1 MKPDESDSPFTY
13 MLKPRI
19 SPRHHGLVAAPID
32 AARGFQRAATNVRLS
47 FAAIALTAACS
58 AAACGGGASST
69 SSASASENTW
79 AVVEGREITR
89 DQVDKAYRRTQQAA
103 QPMSEEET
111 MTAKLTLLNDLIL
124 QDILLAKATALKI
137 EIPANELDAA
147 FKQAKGNMSDDQFNQ
162 ELTKRNVTAA
172 DMRETLRREL
182 VTNKVI
188 EHEVQAKITVSDQ
201 EVKTFFDANREQF
214 NFPEPAY
221 RIAQIVITPVREP
234 QQSNRLG
241 DDAQSPEQAATKA
254 QSLMARLKQ
263 GANFGETALDYS
275 EDAASAARGGDLGFV
290 PLSKLNSAPPRL
302 RDAVLKV
309 PVGTVSLA
317 SEGGNHTIVA
327 VVAYEAAGQR
337 DLSVPDVKESI
348 TNTLKARKE
357 QLLRAAY
364 LTAARSDANVTNYL
378 ARRLVEAQGKAPG
391 VGLAAPGKQ

>member
-1 MKPDESDSPFTY
+1 

-19 SPRHHGLVAAPID
+19 SPRPYVRLPFAAP
-32 AARGFQRAATNVRLS
+32 V
-47 FAAIALTAACS
+47 ALAAACA
-58 AAACGGGASST
+58 AAACGGSTSST
-69 SSASASENTW
+69 SSGAASENTW

-111 MTAKLTLLNDLIL
+111 LTAKLTLLNDLIL

-147 FKQAKGNMSDDQFNQ
+147 YNQAKGNITDEQFNQ
-162 ELTKRNVTAA
+162 ELTKRNLTMA
-172 DMRETLRREL
+172 DMREGLRREML
-182 VTNKVI
+182 TQKVI
-188 EHEVQAKITVSDQ
+188 EREVQSKVTVSDQ
-201 EVKTFFDANREQF
+201 ETKAFFDANREQF

-221 RIAQIVITPVREP
+221 RIAQIVITPVREQ
-234 QQSNRLG
+234 QQSNRTG
-241 DDAQSPEQAATKA
+241 DDASTPQQAAQKA
-254 QSLMARLKQ
+254 EMLMARLKQ

-290 PLSKLNSAPPRL
+290 PMSKLQSAPPRL

-337 DLSVPDVKESI
+337 DLSAPAVKESI

-364 LTAARSDANVTNYL
+364 LTAARDDANVTNHI
-378 ARRLVEAQGKAPG
+378 ARRLVESQGKTP
-391 VGLAAPGKQ
+391 AAGAAAAGKQ

>member
-1 MKPDESDSPFTY
+1 MSDSPVGEEAGRVRLPFTY

-19 SPRHHGLVAAPID
+19 SPRHHVRLPFAAP
-32 AARGFQRAATNVRLS
+32 L
-47 FAAIALTAACS
+47 AL
-58 AAACGGGASST
+58 AAACAASACGGSSST
-69 SSASASENTW
+69 SSGSASENTW

-111 MTAKLTLLNDLIL
+111 LTAKLTLLNDLIL
-124 QDILLAKATALKI
+124 QDILLAKAAALKI
-137 EIPANELDAA
+137 EVPASELDASFA
-147 FKQAKGNMSDDQFNQ
+147 QAKGNMTDEQFNQ
-162 ELTKRNVTAA
+162 ELTKRNLTAA
-172 DMRETLRREL
+172 DMREGLRREML
-182 VTNKVI
+182 TQKVI
-188 EHEVQAKITVSDQ
+188 EREVQSKITVSDQ
-201 EVKTFFDANREQF
+201 ETKTFFDANREQF

-221 RIAQIVITPVREP
+221 RIAQIVITPVREQ
-234 QQSNRLG
+234 QQSNRTG
-241 DDAQSPEQAATKA
+241 DDAATPEQAAQKA
-254 QSLMARLKQ
+254 QMLMARLKQ
-263 GANFGETALDYS
+263 GANFSETALDYS

-290 PLSKLNSAPPRL
+290 PMSKLQSAPPRL

-337 DLSVPDVKESI
+337 DLSTPAVKESI

-364 LTAARSDANVTNYL
+364 LTAVRSDANVTNYI
-378 ARRLVEAQGKAPG
+378 ARRLVESQGKAP
-391 VGLAAPGKQ
+391 AAGAATAGKQ

>member
-1 MKPDESDSPFTY
+1 MPDESDSPFTY

-19 SPRHHGLVAAPID
+19 SPRHH
-32 AARGFQRAATNVRLS
+32 VRLP
-47 FAAIALTAACS
+47 FAALALAAACS
-58 AAACGGGASST
+58 AAACGGSKPAA

-89 DQVDKAYRRTQQAA
+89 DQVDKAFRRSQQAA

-111 MTAKLTLLNDLIL
+111 LTAKLALLNDLIL

-137 EIPANELDAA
+137 EIPANELDTA
-147 FKQAKGNMSDDQFNQ
+147 FTQAKGNMTDDQFNQ

-172 DMRETLRREL
+172 DMRESLRHEL
-182 VTNKVI
+182 LTQKVI
-188 EHEVQAKITVSDQ
+188 EREVQSKVTVSDQ
-201 EVKTFFDANREQF
+201 EIKTFFDANRDQF

-234 QQSNRLG
+234 QQSNRTG
-241 DDAQSPEQAATKA
+241 NDAQTPEQAAQKA
-254 QSLMARLKQ
+254 QMLMARLKQ
-263 GANFGETALDYS
+263 GANFGETALDFS
-275 EDAASAARGGDLGFV
+275 EDAQSAARGGDLGFV

-337 DLSVPDVKESI
+337 DLAVPAVKESI
-348 TNTLKARKE
+348 TTTLKARKE

-364 LTAARSDANVTNYL
+364 LSAARDDANVTNYL
-378 ARRLVEAQGKAPG
+378 ARRVVEAQGKAPG

>member
-1 MKPDESDSPFTY
+1 

-19 SPRHHGLVAAPID
+19 TPRHH
-32 AARGFQRAATNVRLS
+32 VRLP
-47 FAAIALTAACS
+47 FAAFALAAACS
-58 AAACGGGASST
+58 AAACGGSSSPASSGP
-69 SSASASENTW
+69 ASENTW

-111 MTAKLTLLNDLIL
+111 LTAKLTLLNDLIL

-137 EIPANELDAA
+137 EIPANELDTA
-147 FKQAKGNMSDDQFNQ
+147 FNQAKGNMPDDQFNQ
-162 ELTKRNVTAA
+162 ELTKRNITAA
-172 DMRETLRREL
+172 DMREGLRREL
-182 VTNKVI
+182 VTQKVI
-188 EHEVQAKITVSDQ
+188 EREVQSKVIVSDA
-201 EVKTFFDANREQF
+201 EIKAFFDTNRDQF

-221 RIAQIVITPVREP
+221 RIAQIVITPVREQ
-234 QQSNRLG
+234 QQSNRTG
-241 DDAQSPEQAATKA
+241 DDAATPQQAAQKA
-254 QSLMARLKQ
+254 QMLMARLKQ

-337 DLSVPDVKESI
+337 DLSVAAVKESI
-348 TNTLKARKE
+348 TNTLKGRKE

-378 ARRLVEAQGKAPG
+378 ARRLVEAQGKSPA
-391 VGLAAPGKQ
+391 VGIAAPGKQ

>member
-1 MKPDESDSPFTY
+1 MSDSPVEEEAGRVRLPFTD
-13 MLKPRI
+13 MLKPKI
-19 SPRHHGLVAAPID
+19 SPCPRHSVRRHFAAPIAL
-32 AARGFQRAATNVRLS
+32 AAV
-47 FAAIALTAACS
+47 CS
-58 AAACGGGASST
+58 AAACGGSTSST
-69 SSASASENTW
+69 SSASVSENTW
-79 AVVEGREITR
+79 AVVEGRQITR
-89 DQVDKAYRRTQQAA
+89 DQVDKAFRRTQQGA

-137 EIPANELDAA
+137 EVPANELDTA
-147 FKQAKGNMSDDQFNQ
+147 FNQAKGNISDEQFTQ
-162 ELTKRNVTAA
+162 ELTKRNLTAA
-172 DMRETLRREL
+172 DMRESLRREL
-182 VTNKVI
+182 VTQKVI
-188 EHEVQAKITVSDQ
+188 EREVQSKVAVSDQ
-201 EVKTFFDANREQF
+201 EVKAFFDTNREQF

-221 RIAQIVITPVREP
+221 RIAQIVITPVREQ
-234 QQSNRLG
+234 QQSNRTG
-241 DDAQSPEQAATKA
+241 NDATTPEQAAQKA
-254 QSLMARLKQ
+254 QMVMARLKQ
-263 GANFGETALDYS
+263 GADFGETAFDYS
-275 EDAASAARGGDLGFV
+275 EDAASASRGGDLGFV
-290 PLSKLNSAPPRL
+290 PLSKLQSAPPRL

-337 DLSVPDVKESI
+337 DLSTAAVKDTI

-391 VGLAAPGKQ
+391 AGLAAPGKQ

>member
-1 MKPDESDSPFTY
+1 

-19 SPRHHGLVAAPID
+19 SPRHH
-32 AARGFQRAATNVRLS
+32 VRLS
-47 FAAIALTAACS
+47 FAPLALAAACS
-58 AAACGGGASST
+58 AAACGGSGSRGSA
-69 SSASASENTW
+69 ASASENTW

-124 QDILLAKATALKI
+124 QDILMAKGTALKI

-147 FKQAKGNMSDDQFNQ
+147 FNQAKGNITDDQFNQ
-162 ELTKRNVTAA
+162 ELTKRNLTAA
-172 DMRETLRREL
+172 EMREGLRREMVAQKVL
-182 VTNKVI
+182 EREVTSKV
-188 EHEVQAKITVSDQ
+188 TVSDA
-201 EVKTFFDANREQF
+201 EVKTAYDASREQF

-221 RIAQIVITPVREP
+221 RIAQIVITPVREQ
-234 QQSNRLG
+234 QQSNRTG
-241 DDAQSPEQAATKA
+241 DDAATPEQAAQKA
-254 QSLMARLKQ
+254 QMLMGRLKQ

-275 EDAASAARGGDLGFV
+275 EDASSAARGGDLGFV
-290 PLSKLNSAPPRL
+290 PLSKLQSAPQRL

-309 PVGTVSLA
+309 PVGTVSIA

-337 DLSVPDVKESI
+337 DLSTPAVKESI

-391 VGLAAPGKQ
+391 IGIAAPGKQ

>member
-1 MKPDESDSPFTY
+1 MLDSPAANRPGRVRLPFTY
-13 MLKPRI
+13 MFKLRI
-19 SPRHHGLVAAPID
+19 SPRPYVRLIAAPVAL
-32 AARGFQRAATNVRLS
+32 AALG
-47 FAAIALTAACS
+47 S
-58 AAACGGGASST
+58 AAACGGST
-69 SSASASENTW
+69 SSPSTASVSENTW

-89 DQVDKAYRRTQQAA
+89 DQVDKAYRRTQQAT

-137 EIPANELDAA
+137 EVPAADLDAA
-147 FKQAKGNMSDDQFNQ
+147 YNQAKGNMPEDQFNQ
-162 ELTKRNVTAA
+162 ELTRRNVTAA
-172 DMRETLRREL
+172 DMREGLRREL
-182 VTNKVI
+182 LTQKVV
-188 EHEVQAKITVSDQ
+188 EREVQSKITVSDA
-201 EVKTFFDANREQF
+201 EVKTAYDANREQF

-234 QQSNRLG
+234 QQSNRTG
-241 DDAQSPEQAATKA
+241 DDAATPEQAAKKA
-254 QSLMARLKQ
+254 QMLMARLKQ
-263 GANFGETALDYS
+263 GANFSETALDYS
-275 EDAASAARGGDLGFV
+275 EDAASASRGGDLGFV

-317 SEGGNHTIVA
+317 SEGNSHTIVA

-337 DLSVPDVKESI
+337 DLSTPAVKESI
-348 TNTLKARKE
+348 TSTLKARKE

-378 ARRLVEAQGKAPG
+378 ARRLVEQQGKAP
-391 VGLAAPGKQ
+391 VKQ

>member
-1 MKPDESDSPFTY
+1 

-19 SPRHHGLVAAPID
+19 SPRSH
-32 AARGFQRAATNVRLS
+32 VRRRP

-69 SSASASENTW
+69 SSGSVSENTW
-79 AVVEGREITR
+79 AVVEGRQITR
-89 DQVDKAYRRTQQAA
+89 DDVDKAYRRTQQAE
-103 QPMSEEET
+103 QPMSEEEA

-124 QDILLAKATALKI
+124 QDILLARATAAKI
-137 EIPANELDAA
+137 EIPASDLDAA
-147 FKQAKGNMSDDQFNQ
+147 YTQAKGNITDEQFNQ
-162 ELTKRNVTAA
+162 ELTKRNITAA
-172 DMRETLRREL
+172 DMREGLRREML
-182 VTNKVI
+182 TQKLI
-188 EHEVQAKITVSDQ
+188 ERDVQAKVAVSDQ
-201 EVKTFFDANREQF
+201 EVKAFYDANRDQF

-221 RIAQIVITPVREP
+221 RIAQIVITPVREQ
-234 QQSNRLG
+234 QQSNRTG
-241 DDAQSPEQAATKA
+241 NDATTPEQATQKA
-254 QSLMARLKQ
+254 QQLMARLKE
-263 GANFGETALDYS
+263 GANFSETALDFS

-290 PLSKLNSAPPRL
+290 PLSKLQSAPPRL

-337 DLSVPDVKESI
+337 DLTNAAVKDSI

-378 ARRLVEAQGKAPG
+378 ARRLVEAQGKAPAI
-391 VGLAAPGKQ
+391 GLAAPGKQ